1 MRYGIILLL
10 GVATVPAQVKFEDI
24 VKGPAENWV
33 TYAGDFQGQRHSALK
48 QITTANVGSM
58 VSKWVYHVPKA
69 GGLRGVPTV
78 YDGIMYV
85 TSTNEIRALDAR
97 TGRLIWAFKDTKA
110 KKEAVNRGSAISG
123 DRVYFVTADLHLVAL
138 NRKTGAVEWQ
148 KKYGDIE
155 KGEFSTAAP
164 LVVKDKV
171 LVGNG
176 GGDTGMRGYIAALSA
191 STGEELWRTFTIPAK
206 GEPGSETWSS
216 DLIEYG
222 GGATWLS
229 GTYDPESNTLFWTT
243 GNAWPDFYGGDRKGD
258 NLYTCSLL
266 ALDADTGKLKW
277 HFQFTPH
284 DVHDW
289 DAQSWPVLIEVP
301 WEGKPKKVV
310 LHANRNGFFYMLD
323 RATGKFLRATKLV
336 DNLDWATGI
345 DAKGRPIEVPGKE
358 PTPAGNRVCPGVR
371 GATNWMSPSYNP
383 ATGLLYV
390 VTLEQ
395 CDIFTSSSKKPEPM
409 KNFSGGGA
417 GPKPN
422 EVGQFFLRAFDPK
435 TGLKKWEYPMTGP
448 GESWAGTLST
458 AGGLI
463 FFGDDDGN
471 LVAVDA
477 RDGKHLWHFNMGE
490 GLTASPMTYAVD
502 GKQYVAIESS
512 TAVFAFGLFEPTA
525 PVALPKGI
533 R

>member
-1 MRYGIILLL
+1 MRQAILLFL
-10 GVATVPAQVKFEDI
+10 AAAIASGQVKFEDI
-24 VKGPAENWV
+24 AKGPGENWL
-33 TYAGDFQGQRHSALK
+33 TYAGDYRGQRHSALK
-48 QITTANVGSM
+48 QITTANAASLAPR
-58 VSKWVYHVPKA
+58 WVYHVPKA
-69 GGLRGVPTV
+69 NGLRGVPIV
-78 YDGIMYV
+78 YDGIMYI
-85 TSTNEIRALDAR
+85 TAPNEIRALDASN
-97 TGRLIWAFKDTKA
+97 GRLIWAFKDTKA
-110 KKEAVNRGSAISG
+110 KKEAVNRGAAIAG
-123 DRVYFVTADLHLVAL
+123 DRVYFVTADVHLVAL

-155 KGEFSTAAP
+155 TGIFASAAP

-171 LVGNG
+171 LVGNA
-176 GGDTGMRGYIAALSA
+176 GGDTGMRGFIAALSA
-191 STGEELWRTFTIPAK
+191 STGEELWRTYTIPAK
-206 GEPGSETWSS
+206 GEPGSETWG
-216 DLIEYG
+216 DLIDYG

-229 GTYDPESNTLFWTT
+229 GTYDPETNTLFWTT
-243 GNAWPDFYGGDRKGD
+243 GNPWPDFFGGDRKGD
-258 NLYTCSLL
+258 NLYSCSVL

-289 DAQSWPVLIEVP
+289 DAQSWPVLIEAP
-301 WEGKPKKVV
+301 WEGKMRKVV

-323 RATGKFLRATKLV
+323 RETGRFLRATKLV

-345 DAKGRPIEVPGKE
+345 DAKGRPVAVPGKE

-383 ATGLLYV
+383 ATGLFYV

-395 CDIFTSSSKKPEPM
+395 CDIFTSSSKTPEPK

-417 GPKPN
+417 GPKPVD
-422 EVGQFFLRAFDPK
+422 VGQFFLRAFDPK

-448 GESWAGTLST
+448 AESWAGTLST

-463 FFGDDDGN
+463 FFGDDDGA
-471 LVAVDA
+471 LVALDA

-502 GKQYVAIESS
+502 GKQFVAIESA
-512 TAVFAFGLFEPTA
+512 TAVFAFGLFDQP
-525 PVALPKGI
+525 
-533 R
+533 RQ